1 LKTIAKRLEL
11 QYPVYDTDV
20 SANVTRLH
28 EQLVQNVR
36 PALLVLLGAVGL
48 VLLIA
53 CTNVAGLSL
62 ARSNE
67 RRREIAVRTAMG
79 AGRLR
84 IARQLLTES
93 VLLALAGGAAGLLV
107 AVAGV
112 PALVRLASNSVPDM
126 GPVEVDYR
134 VLLFAAGVVVLAGI
148 LFGLAPVVQS
158 ARLDLRSALN
168 DASRGSTV
176 GSGTTALRKLLVIGE
191 IALALILLVGAGLL
205 LRSFEQLQVTDPG
218 FHPGHLL
225 VADLPL
231 SPQAHSKSPERMQF
245 CDRLIQRAA
254 DLPGIVSVGAATN
267 LPVSGGGSLIHF
279 NIEARPPKSGH
290 DYIVVGYRP
299 VSARYLETLQV
310 PLLRGRFLRDTDT
323 DTTPFVVVVNES
335 MEKRFFPAESALGKH
350 VQLGALPNT
359 EVPKMEVVGVVAD
372 MKQNL
377 ATDPA
382 AEMYLPYR
390 QADTMLPVFGMSLV
404 LRTTND
410 PRAAISSLRQAVHSL
425 DPNQPLVKIRT
436 MEENISTNVSEP
448 RFRTVLLCLFAASA
462 LLLSLIGLY
471 GLMMYSTVQR
481 TPEFGIRMT
490 LGATS
495 KQVLRMMLAQGLEL
509 AIAGVVLG
517 MAGAYALSRVLT
529 KFLYHVS
536 PADPMTY
543 VLIPL
548 LLIAVAMAACWIPA
562 RRAMRVDPTT
572 ALRYE

>member
-1 LKTIAKRLEL
+1 MLGDLLYATRTLRKNRGFAIVAILTLALGIGANTAIFTVVNAVLLRPLPFQNPNSLCLLTERLRDIPQLNPSYQNWLDWKTPAQSFSGVAAAHIAPMTLTGVGEPERLQGQMATANLFPLLGVTSVRGHTFSPDEDKAGGPPVVLLGYGFWKSHFGGAENVLGRSITLDNQTYTITGILPSGYQLIQPADVIVPFEPWAKKLPDDRSWHPGIISVARLKPGVSLESAQAELKTIAKRLEL

-267 LPVSGGGSLIHF
+267 LPVSGGGSL
-279 NIEARPPKSGH
+279 ARGLVESESE
-290 DYIVVGYRP
+290 R
-299 VSARYLETLQV
+299 ATAMLRMAAAQETPGV
-310 PLLRGRFLRDTDT
+310 DGRFT
-323 DTTPFVVVVNES
+323 S
-335 MEKRFFPAESALGKH
+335 
-350 VQLGALPNT
+350 
-359 EVPKMEVVGVVAD
+359 
-372 MKQNL
+372 
-377 ATDPA
+377 
-382 AEMYLPYR
+382 
-390 QADTMLPVFGMSLV
+390 
-404 LRTTND
+404 
-410 PRAAISSLRQAVHSL
+410 
-425 DPNQPLVKIRT
+425 
-436 MEENISTNVSEP
+436 
-448 RFRTVLLCLFAASA
+448 
-462 LLLSLIGLY
+462 
-471 GLMMYSTVQR
+471 
-481 TPEFGIRMT
+481 
-490 LGATS
+490 TS
-495 KQVLRMMLAQGLEL
+495 KPGHRNPGT
-509 AIAGVVLG
+509 I
-517 MAGAYALSRVLT
+517 T
-529 KFLYHVS
+529 
-536 PADPMTY
+536 
-543 VLIPL
+543 
-548 LLIAVAMAACWIPA
+548 
-562 RRAMRVDPTT
+562 
-572 ALRYE
+572 